1 MIDWVI
7 GGCLVFL
14 VIVIAGII
22 VLVYSR
28 NEDDHVSSKNK
39 DYKDKFIG
47 W

>member
-1 MIDWVI
+1 MLDWVI

-14 VIVIAGII
+14 VIVIVGII
-22 VLVYSR
+22 LLVYAR
-28 NEDDHVSSKNK
+28 NEDDHVSNKTK